1 MKFEKI
7 QLNDK
12 EFFEKTLKTTDIFWE
27 FSFACLFVW
36 NKDKT
41 YILKNDKYLLLYFDL
56 EDKYLFLP
64 PYLYDENY
72 LLDAI
77 ECAQKHALE
86 NNVKFVMRGITESQI
101 ANINGFEI
109 TTKES
114 DYDYIYSVKQLTE
127 LSGKKFHSKRNFVNR
142 FTSKY
147 NYHFR
152 QYSSND
158 YDAVVKLC
166 EKWLN
171 DKESNALW
179 EFNAIKRALEF
190 SEELSLK
197 IGLLFVGE
205 NLVAMSISD
214 IAKNGVAHTLFEK
227 GNTSY
232 DGVYQA
238 INYLTAKHLL
248 KDCEI
253 VNRQEDLGIEGLRKA
268 KLSYNPILLGEKY
281 SISKW

>member
-7 QLNDK
+7 QLKDK
-12 EFFEKTLKTTDIFWE
+12 EFFENTLKPTDIFWE
-27 FSFACLFVW
+27 YSFACLFVW

-41 YILKNDKYLLLYFDL
+41 YILKNDKYLLFYFDL
-56 EDKYLFLP
+56 EDKCLFLP
-64 PYLYDENY
+64 PYLFDSEY
-72 LLDAI
+72 LLDAV
-77 ECAQKHALE
+77 CLAQKHALDS
-86 NNVKFVMRGITESQI
+86 NKKFVMRGLTESQI
-101 ANINGFEI
+101 AKLTDFEVA
-109 TTKES
+109 TKES
-114 DYDYIYSVKQLTE
+114 DYDYIYSVKELIE
-127 LSGKKFHSKRNFVNR
+127 LSGKKFHSKLNFLNR

-147 NYHFR
+147 NYYFR
-152 QYSSND
+152 EYRAND
-158 YDAVVKLC
+158 YDIVVKLC

-190 SEELSLK
+190 SDVLSLK
-197 IGLLFVGE
+197 IGLLFVGD

-227 GNTSY
+227 GDTQY
-232 DGVYQA
+232 EGVYQT

-253 VNRQEDLGIEGLRKA
+253 VNRQEDLGIEGLKKA
-268 KLSYNPILLGEKY
+268 KLSYNPILLGKKY
-281 SISKW
+281 SISK